1 MGRADAIRRAVAV
14 VMLWLAALAAQ
25 TVPADAAESDIVV
38 LVARLDGDDGS
49 GGRRLRDA
57 LDAQGGVVARTT
69 ESLPE
74 SDRLI
79 DMAALQAG
87 AARLEELDAELLLW
101 GRVSDGGGLR
111 LAALAHGDAVGME
124 ASHGGVRVFALAGG
138 PAFDAS
144 LAAFTL
150 SMLEPVSAKQA
161 DALFRI
167 ALSASRDLTS
177 SLADADA
184 LPANERAGLEHA
196 LGLSLGVLA
205 VQRRDLAALEQAAD
219 HLTRAAGGFDREAAR
234 VVWASAQS
242 DLGDALVLL
251 GDQEQAN
258 KRLQQATAAYRA
270 ALEVWR
276 PEATPLRWAGA
287 QAGLASA
294 LTSLGARSGDD
305 ALFDAAITAY
315 RATLPVLEELG
326 TQRRW
331 AQSQNRIGAILL
343 RQGIRETGQAR
354 LEQAAEAFRAALAH
368 QPRERAPLDWA
379 MTQTNLGTALANL
392 GERDGGTARLKE
404 ARTALTAA
412 MQTFRD
418 LGYDEHARRVRWNLR
433 RVEAVLRERE

>member
-14 VMLWLAALAAQ
+14 VMLWLAAIPAQ
-25 TVPADAAESDIVV
+25 TVPADAAESDILV
-38 LVARLDGDDGS
+38 LVARLDGDGS
-49 GGRRLRDA
+49 QERRLRDA
-57 LDAQGGVVARTT
+57 LDAQGGVVARTI
-69 ESLPE
+69 EFLPE

-79 DMAALQAG
+79 DMAALQVG
-87 AARLEELDAELLLW
+87 AARLEESDAELLLW

-161 DALFRI
+161 DALFRV

-184 LPANERAGLEHA
+184 LPASERAGLEYA

-205 VQRRDLAALEQAAD
+205 VQRRDLAILEQATD
-219 HLTRAAGGFDREAAR
+219 HLTQAAGGFDREAAP

-294 LTSLGARSGDD
+294 LTSLGARSGGD
-305 ALFDAAITAY
+305 ALFDKAITAY

-343 RQGIRETGQAR
+343 RQGIRETGQVR

-404 ARTALTAA
+404 AQTALTAA
-412 MQTFRD
+412 MQSFRD